1 MRRDA
6 KGSGG
11 KEADGKGADAGPAV
25 RVGLWSQEDMSV
37 AAAAGAAQLPG
48 AFTLWWIVA
57 STVADDYNGGYGG
70 GAFGLLCLFVLAPLY
85 LPVLGMLHAVLHTLP
100 ATVLAR
106 LAPGPRRVRHLLGA
120 VLLGVFWA
128 AVTALMW
135 DWPFVPTAPSLAAL
149 GVLPAL
155 AVACARRRA
164 RVGRQPLRFLGGWG
178 GAALAA
184 PLLLVAALL
193 AGLLATVTGLI
204 EEYEPPV
211 LSVADLTG
219 EWHGDDGAV
228 LRLDSSGRAELTAL
242 PAEPGLD
249 IDADSGISVGRTEF
263 VRCAGAGTWLLDREG
278 RHDTSGGAS
287 AAARDGVVV
296 RLDSTCGQDTYWTI
310 GGTEREPELFVRFGD
325 PDAGELRILV
335 PGD

>member
-1 MRRDA
+1 MGWGA
-6 KGSGG
+6 
-11 KEADGKGADAGPAV
+11 KGADVEGADAEAAV
-25 RVGLWSQEDMSV
+25 REGLWSWRDMSV

-48 AFTLWWIVA
+48 AFTLWWIVSA
-57 STVADDYNGGYGG
+57 TVADDYNSGYG

-85 LPVLGMLHAVLHTLP
+85 LPVLGTLHAALHTLP

-120 VLLGVFWA
+120 VLLGGFWA
-128 AVTALMW
+128 AVTALLW
-135 DWPFVPTAPSLAAL
+135 DWPFVPTALSLTAL

-155 AVACARRRA
+155 AVAYARRRA
-164 RVGRQPLRFLGGWG
+164 RVGRRPPRLLGGWG

-184 PLLLVAALL
+184 PLLLLAAFP
-193 AGLLATVTGLI
+193 AGLLATSTGLI

-242 PAEPGLD
+242 PAEPD
-249 IDADSGISVGRTEF
+249 PAIDADSHMSDTGLEF
-263 VRCAGAGTWLLDREG
+263 VRCAGGGTWLLDREG
-278 RHDTSGGAS
+278 RHDAYGGTEAGV
-287 AAARDGVVV
+287 RDGVVV
-296 RLDSTCGQDTYWTI
+296 RLDGSCGQDTYWTI

-325 PDAGELRILV
+325 PDAGELWILV
-335 PGD
+335 PGG